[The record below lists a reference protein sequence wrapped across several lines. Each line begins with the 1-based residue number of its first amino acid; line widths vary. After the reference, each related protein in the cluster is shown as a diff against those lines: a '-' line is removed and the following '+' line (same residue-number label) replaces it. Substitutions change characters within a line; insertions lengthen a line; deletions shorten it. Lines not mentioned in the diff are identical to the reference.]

1 MKTVTLMLID
11 KDMNTVVFDINNLQF
26 KSLGIDLTKAKHF
39 TSKRELNKEVTRF
52 IESMNDEKRN

>member
-26 KSLGIDLTKAKHF
+26 RSLGIDLSKAKHH
-39 TSKRELNKEVTRF
+39 TSKRELNKEITNYL
-52 IESMNDEKRN
+52 ESMNNEKRD